1 MHDYP
6 LLNVFWTMAEL
17 FLCILWFFLL
27 FKVINDI
34 FRSHDMGGWA
44 KAGWVILVILL
55 PLLGVLVYVIARGQS
70 MGRRDIEQAR
80 RQEAAVRDYIRD
92 AAGHEPGS
100 GASGASGS
108 MRAPGGRGVSGVSG
122 VSGAEHLAKLSELR
136 DHGVITDEE
145 FRRAKDRLPADRG

>member
-70 MGRRDIEQAR
+70 MGRRDVEQAR
-80 RQEAAVRDYIRD
+80 QQEAAVRDYIRD
-92 AAGHEPGS
+92 AAGGRPGTADA
-100 GASGASGS
+100 GAGGAGD
-108 MRAPGGRGVSGVSG
+108 A
-122 VSGAEHLAKLSELR
+122 GAGHLAKLSELR

-145 FRRAKDRLPADRG
+145 FRRAKDRLPAA